1 MNSGIFRWKQ
11 GSALTAGIFINR
23 KMHIYDW
30 QNKPQILII
39 FVILHVF
46 RSGRHTV
53 RREHNSK
60 LIVTMPAAAQT
71 GTNTD
76 GKQHFNQL
84 LLFNSIKY

>member
-1 MNSGIFRWKQ
+1 MTFGIFKWKQ

-23 KMHIYDW
+23 KMQICDW
-30 QNKPQILII
+30 QNKAQILMI
-39 FVILHVF
+39 FTILHVF

-60 LIVTMPAAAQT
+60 LIVTMPAGART
-71 GTNTD
+71 GSKTD
-76 GKQHFNQL
+76 GKQHFYHL